1 MLVVD
6 ADLGELLVQAT
17 RDLWALPTQVATVP
31 ALSRLVYG
39 QWTPAGVATPAAM
52 DAASHFMLRLVS
64 TTYDTRSRYPTHTSI
79 WLNDSVLARM
89 MATCSGFA
97 SWYVEMETLVFRY
110 GDCQHADWL
119 WKSTHVCMRFV

>member
-39 QWTPAGVATPAAM
+39 QWTPAGAATPAAM

-64 TTYDTRSRYPTHTSI
+64 TTYGKRSRYPTHTNI
-79 WLNDSVLARM
+79 GLNVTVLALM
-89 MATCSGFA
+89 MATYSGFA
-97 SWYVEMETLVFRY
+97 HWFVEMETLVFRY
-110 GDCQHADWL
+110 GDCQYADWL
-119 WKSTHVCMRFV
+119 